1 LEGCKNQERSL
12 LYSLIYS
19 FFMLQV
25 VVLVGLNAKSIYF
38 QEQNKTFSN
47 SISREMDFET
57 RVQKTRQMDPNLKF
71 AAAPLANN
79 SLPNEFND
87 PPPDADPDGL
97 NDPPPDA
104 DPDRLNNLSLDAGP
118 NGLNGPSPS
127 GYGLRPRR
135 PRGPNPFDNVRVQER
150 NNPSNRPNG
159 LTA

>member
-1 LEGCKNQERSL
+1 
-12 LYSLIYS
+12 
-19 FFMLQV
+19 MLQV

-87 PPPDADPDGL
+87 PPPDADPD
-97 NDPPPDA
+97 
-104 DPDRLNNLSLDAGP
+104 RLNNLSLDAGP